1 MAAGKITGIGKIV
14 VVLGALLAAT
24 GCVSTKEYR
33 ERLDEI
39 DGLKDQVAALEEKS
53 RLQGEVVARLEGE
66 NESLRQSEASLTEAS
81 AALAHRMESGKLEL
95 VRENT
100 ALKAQVS
107 ELEFGKKNLEDELA
121 RKEESLDERT
131 AELAKLSEEARRA
144 VEDKRKSVEELKTT
158 YDDLVSELS
167 EEIKKG
173 RVEVT
178 QLKDKLSLSM
188 VDQVLFDSGSAEVN
202 REGRKVLDRV
212 AGILKKVT
220 DRQIR
225 IEGHTD
231 NVKIGERLRE
241 RFPTNWEL
249 STARATNVVR
259 YLKEQGGLDP
269 ALLSAAGYSEY
280 RPVATNDTPEGKAR
294 NRRIEVVLVP
304 LDTDQPPA
312 AKEEGKKAGK

>member
-1 MAAGKITGIGKIV
+1 MGIGKII
-14 VVLGALLAAT
+14 VVLGALIAVT

-33 ERLDEI
+33 ERLGEI
-39 DGLKDQVAALEEKS
+39 DGLKDQVAVLEEKVQ
-53 RLQGEVVARLEGE
+53 LQGEDIARISEE
-66 NESLRQSEASLTEAS
+66 NENLRQSEASLTEAN
-81 AALAHRMESGKLEL
+81 ADLAHRMESSKLEL

-107 ELEFGKKNLEDELA
+107 ELGFGNKNLRDELA
-121 RKEESLDERT
+121 RKEARLEEIT

-144 VEDKRKSVEELKTT
+144 VEEKKKSVAELKTT
-158 YDDLVSELS
+158 YDELVSELN
-167 EEIKKG
+167 EEIQKG
-173 RVEVT
+173 RVAVT

-188 VDQVLFDSGSAEVN
+188 VDKVLFDSGSAEVN

-212 AGILKKVT
+212 AGILKKVS

-231 NVKIGERLRE
+231 NVKIGERLRKK
-241 RFPTNWEL
+241 FPTNWEL
-249 STARATNVVR
+249 STARATHVVR

-280 RPVATNDTPEGKAR
+280 RPVAKNDTPEGKAR

-304 LDTDQPPA
+304 LDTEAQA
-312 AKEEGKKAGK
+312 AEKEAGKETGK